1 MQALHNTTRSM
12 PHQCPSCEMQMGVKQ
27 MYLDAAEKKA
37 HDSWGGGFGFKPITH
52 EEYTTLSDKFTLVK
66 MALMPSGTRL
76 LA

>member
-1 MQALHNTTRSM
+1 
-12 PHQCPSCEMQMGVKQ
+12 MGVKQ

-37 HDSWGGGFGFKPITH
+37 HESWGGGFGFKPITH